1 MSGFLAAKER
11 VETMN
16 RRLENYHQSSL
27 NADHAS
33 VRNKTAFI
41 PEAKFERVG
50 KSTSTTTNP
59 AGNRTATN
67 PAGNRTA
74 TNPAG
79 NRTTTNAQPPQ
90 PAAQNTLF
98 GIELTRDNCLIIA
111 LILMLMKEKA
121 ELPLIAALIFLL
133 I

>member
-11 VETMN
+11 CEEMN
-16 RRLENYHQSSL
+16 RRLKNYHQSSL
-27 NADHAS
+27 NVNHPS
-33 VRNKTAFI
+33 VKSKTAFI
-41 PEAKFERVG
+41 PEAVFERVDKTESKKPAQ
-50 KSTSTTTNP
+50 KSAPKQIN
-59 AGNRTATN
+59 
-67 PAGNRTA
+67 
-74 TNPAG
+74 
-79 NRTTTNAQPPQ
+79 
-90 PAAQNTLF
+90 NTLF

>member
-16 RRLENYHQSSL
+16 RRLKNYRQSSL

-33 VRNKTAFI
+33 VKNKTAFI
-41 PEAKFERVG
+41 PEATFERVG
-50 KSTSTTTNP
+50 KAANNAHGANAKIGAP
-59 AGNRTATN
+59 APHGAT
-67 PAGNRTA
+67 
-74 TNPAG
+74 
-79 NRTTTNAQPPQ
+79 AQPTAPAPQ
-90 PAAQNTLF
+90 PAPASLF